1 MAEIDVGMLH
11 GLRVLVVEDEPLL
24 SMALIDEL
32 EAVGAIVVG
41 PAASVE
47 GALDL
52 LATTSADAA
61 ILDFELQ
68 GRFVYPV
75 ADLLVERGVPFILT
89 TGHDAEML
97 PERYAF
103 VPNSAKPALAS
114 DVLAA
119 LAASIAER

>member
-1 MAEIDVGMLH
+1 MAEIGVGVLRGLH
-11 GLRVLVVEDEPLL
+11 VLVVEDEPLL

-32 EAVGAIVVG
+32 EPVGAIVVG

-52 LATTSADAA
+52 LATTPVDAA

-68 GRFVYPV
+68 GKFVHPV
-75 ADLLVERGVPFILT
+75 ADLLVERDVPFILT

-97 PERYAF
+97 PERYALL
-103 VPNSAKPALAS
+103 PNSAKPALAT

-119 LAASIAER
+119 LAARIAER